1 MSGGPGKTICVGAN
15 KAEKQFVLAWPP
27 RIKASSPRS
36 GPGLDAR
43 RPEELFTPAERVCE
57 QVYERLYTWVYVS
70 KKVFASPSQAQRVF
84 VGF

>member
-1 MSGGPGKTICVGAN
+1 MSGGSGKTICCGAK
-15 KAEKQFVLAWPP
+15 KAEKQFVLARPP

-43 RPEELFTPAERVCE
+43 RPEELFTSAERVCE
-57 QVYERLYTWVYVS
+57 QVYERKYTLVYVS
-70 KKVFASPSQAQRVF
+70 EKVFVSPSEAQRVL